1 MAPGKRPKNLYQF
14 HYRSQLP
21 NTETRSEKKARLA
34 CQKRTKAEIG
44 DSIRR
49 QINRRDT
56 QDQNDQESTNPD
68 NPDTETHAQESLGF
82 NENSLWE
89 DTGEYMNDE
98 DSNSLA
104 RIRSLHEEFIQKQKH
119 QHWKDVMDSMFPVY
133 LHLKNQTADWTL
145 PCALDN
151 FSSLLCK
158 CTPDRYKIREV
169 DLIDLMVLLLANG
182 YLSCTPIAPQT
193 AFSIRLLNFYDLLWN
208 VCNTHATPFCK
219 VLQTWNEAIS
229 VRLFAKNSKRP
240 RDLRRNLV
248 GSIDA
253 YRTLKSMQRNLV
265 QTVTSIT
272 KQEVLAQQSCPAC
285 FGVALPND
293 PTFNPDSHST
303 QPSDT
308 NKIFICLDGNFQH
321 RHHERASKNYLGLE
335 NEPLFVTP
343 EEIALS
349 NVEIREGEIA
359 KRVSQKAHKA
369 ADDRRNASSWKGC
382 DDTGLFGCCC
392 RHDSVISFCNI
403 HKTGEGRGLPMS
415 IIKKLFS
422 EINPDIKLGILYDI
436 GCTLKKFFQARG
448 LLSNYLPRML
458 FATAV
463 FHSYVHDWPCQLQFN
478 PRYNDGWG
486 LTDGEGLER
495 LWSYL
500 SPLVSPL
507 RYATRNHRITAINH
521 RSLFHNT
528 LGIEKLVLTLKRK
541 FIHAI
546 ATKIESQKIVQ
557 RMLKDQNPHE
567 PGQCFTEDFFR
578 AEWKKQRDFEI
589 NRNETDRLKKEEQA
603 QFFERGEALKS
614 LVLASSSAHSD
625 PTHAL
630 SMLEEIRDLQQKQ
643 DEEIE
648 RLGSHFAVDT
658 GAERNREQEKR
669 LALLWSAKS
678 ALYKY
683 AVQIQGEMQP
693 LRDSKSHGER
703 LGTVLKEKIFEA
715 LGRRK
720 NTVTRV
726 LKTFCDRRTDYLKNH
741 APNQL
746 SLPENKAIT
755 YDDFTKLKL
764 DDPFWNDAYLCLS
777 KDPWAVDPTVR
788 TGIHA
793 LLRLDRAKEELI
805 QLNNELRRCLSW
817 GIQHRKQI
825 KLRIDQC
832 FSDTVDQHLKAVLED
847 SFGQVSYQ
855 TRKILSD
862 ELESVQR
869 KHEHLLLSWQPAVQE
884 ILALGTVSRSAL
896 PAEWF
901 ALVEF
906 LKQSDAVNGLETAD
920 VDLLLEET
928 ILNRQDSDGE
938 SANDDIN
945 EGAIGVEH
953 VPPEDDDGELS

>member
-34 CQKRTKAEIG
+34 Y
-44 DSIRR
+44 
-49 QINRRDT
+49 
-56 QDQNDQESTNPD
+56 QNDQEPTNPD
-68 NPDTETHAQESLGF
+68 NPNTETHAQELLGF

-89 DTGEYMNDE
+89 DTGKYMNDE

-104 RIRSLHEEFIQKQKH
+104 RIRSLHEEFIQKRKH

-158 CTPDRYKIREV
+158 CTPDRYKICEV
-169 DLIDLMVLLLANG
+169 DLIDLMGQKREKFRFCPCTPDPVLLLANR
-182 YLSCTPIAPQT
+182 YLLCTPIVPQT

-248 GSIDA
+248 GSINA
-253 YRTLKSMQRNLV
+253 YQTLKSMQRNLV
-265 QTVTSIT
+265 QTVT
-272 KQEVLAQQSCPAC
+272 
-285 FGVALPND
+285 
-293 PTFNPDSHST
+293 HST

-321 RHHERASKNYLGLE
+321 RHHERASKNYLGLK
-335 NEPLFVTP
+335 NEPLFVTH

-359 KRVSQKAHKA
+359 KRVSQKAKDRCTQQHKA

-448 LLSNYLPRML
+448 LLSNYLPRMS

-567 PGQCFTEDFFR
+567 PGQCFTEDFFW

-589 NRNETDRLKKEEQA
+589 NRNETD
-603 QFFERGEALKS
+603 
-614 LVLASSSAHSD
+614 
-625 PTHAL
+625 
-630 SMLEEIRDLQQKQ
+630 
-643 DEEIE
+643 
-648 RLGSHFAVDT
+648 
-658 GAERNREQEKR
+658 REQEKR

-805 QLNNELRRCLSW
+805 QLNNELIRCLSW

-825 KLRIDQC
+825 KLRINQC
-832 FSDTVDQHLKAVLED
+832 VFDTVDQHLKAVLED

-945 EGAIGVEH
+945 KGAIGVEH